1 MSKNRRTNYDND
13 YGANAAEIGVRSDQV
28 KKDAKYPL
36 LEGLLEAKGLSRLGT
51 YTYRDAAEIF
61 ECSIRALQERIR
73 EGKLRARDL
82 PGRKKFL
89 CQDLEDFLATS
100 VRKLKREEEE
110 K

>member
-1 MSKNRRTNYDND
+1 SKIRRYINDND
-13 YGANAAEIGVRSDQV
+13 YSANAYEYGIMIYQV

-51 YTYRDAAEIF
+51 YTHRDAAEIF